1 MNLHYFIFIL
11 LAVFANGDPS
21 SLSDPVLFCDGCFAM
36 VSEIEKDMSSN
47 HGRKLME
54 RIETSL
60 ANICSTDRLR
70 AYKFSPPTQVKTC
83 TAILAKY
90 RMSLTNILR
99 EQYRGGK
106 TSSVGTLTN
115 LFCTEG
121 TKACEGR
128 EVPTLQQRK
137 EREEA
142 KKKSEEKKE
151 NEEL

>member
-1 MNLHYFIFIL
+1 
-11 LAVFANGDPS
+11 
-21 SLSDPVLFCDGCFAM
+21 M

-60 ANICSTDRLR
+60 MNVCSTDRLR

-106 TSSVGTLTN
+106 TSSVETLTN

-137 EREEA
+137 EREEV
-142 KKKSEEKKE
+142 KRKSEEKKE
-151 NEEL
+151 KEEKEPKRKKPLFKGDDQPLTQKEKDREKREKVPKNN